1 MAAPGEEQLLQ
12 TEQHAAAASDAAV
25 DRAVREHGL
34 TAAALAAAAG
44 AVTAAIT
51 AAVAQAV
58 QIGAVMAGAAAAAAG
73 VVRSRRR
80 RRRRGRPSGVVV
92 SPAARHLLQGL
103 AVSDRV
109 DSVLADADLEGAED
123 PAAELERIKGKLRTV
138 AVDSVNEAASA
149 GVEDEA
155 RRLGADGLI
164 WKAERD
170 GCVHCL
176 GLSGHIVKLDEGFP
190 ADVTFGAKPLRWQHY
205 DGLPPR
211 HPHCRCRTAP
221 VFGSGEAQSAALKRE
236 AMRSVLRGF
245 ALPSESST
253 VRLAAA
259 DRLLRSGKARRLPK
273 TVVALSQRAIS
284 QGEFPKE
291 TELPRR
297 RAGRRITR

>member
-12 TEQHAAAASDAAV
+12 TEQQAAAASDAAF
-25 DRAVREHGL
+25 DRAVGEYGL

-58 QIGAVMAGAAAAAAG
+58 QIGAVMAGAAAVAAG

-80 RRRRGRPSGVVV
+80 RRRGRPSGTVV
-92 SPAARHLLQGL
+92 SPAARHLLQGPTIG
-103 AVSDRV
+103 DRV
-109 DSVLADADLEGAED
+109 DSVLADADLEDAED
-123 PAAELERIKGKLRTV
+123 PAAELERIKGRLRTV
-138 AVDSVNEAASA
+138 ATDTVNEAASA

-155 RRLGADGLI
+155 RRLSADGLI

-176 GLSGHIVKLDEGFP
+176 GLSGHIVPLGEGFP
-190 ADVTFGAKPLRWQHY
+190 ADMTFGAKPLTWRHY

-245 ALPSESST
+245 SLPSESKT

-259 DRLLRSGKARRLPK
+259 DRLLRSGRARRLPK
-273 TVVALSQRAIS
+273 TAVALSRRAVS
-284 QGEFPKE
+284 QGEFPKA
-291 TELPRR
+291 TELPPTR